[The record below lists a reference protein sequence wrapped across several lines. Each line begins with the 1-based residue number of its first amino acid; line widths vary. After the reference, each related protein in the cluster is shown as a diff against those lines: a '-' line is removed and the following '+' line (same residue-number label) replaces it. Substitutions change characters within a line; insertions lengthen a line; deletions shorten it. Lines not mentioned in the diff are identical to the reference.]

1 MELIVIQRPEG
12 RCNLLLLISSSI
24 EGGSVFQD
32 RISIMWICISSSSPS
47 NHIGITRQKISLPN
61 GIKFAFAYYEAAEI
75 DLILLHRDQV
85 LPFVRCA
92 GYRPV
97 DEVVRSNYG
106 NPLKVNQTL
115 LHCDIISG
123 MNELTIFTIPI
134 KKGNQ
139 ITRSIGNKQI
149 LLTH

>member
-1 MELIVIQRPEG
+1 M
-12 RCNLLLLISSSI
+12 
-24 EGGSVFQD
+24 
-32 RISIMWICISSSSPS
+32 
-47 NHIGITRQKISLPN
+47 
-61 GIKFAFAYYEAAEI
+61 
-75 DLILLHRDQV
+75 
-85 LPFVRCA
+85 
-92 GYRPV
+92 

-106 NPLKVNQTL
+106 NPLKVNQNL

-123 MNELTIFTIPI
+123 MNELTLFTIRI